1 MKKYLVAAIAIF
13 GVAAV
18 TNAAIAAPTLS
29 FRVYQDNVLQ
39 GSLSSSSAT
48 GSLVVNGA
56 TSLFSVV
63 TAFAVGIPVVEAPN
77 LVAQSTTISSLAGYG
92 TGTHSLRLEFTQTD
106 VPSLSAG
113 GTFAS
118 LANTLTANLLVN
130 GLGITSVTISNYA
143 DALNQAFARATLLAS
158 NIFASPGSDASP
170 VIIGNVSLPN
180 SLFSETIVI
189 DAIFNAAGAAA
200 NASSQI
206 VAVPEPASLA
216 LFGAGLLGLGFVR
229 RRRNV

>member
-1 MKKYLVAAIAIF
+1 MKKYLVAAIAIL

-18 TNAAIAAPTLS
+18 SNAAIAAPTLS
-29 FRVYQDNVLQ
+29 FRVYQDDVLQ
-39 GSLSSSSAT
+39 GALSATSTT

-63 TAFAVGIPVVEAPN
+63 TAFAVGMPVVEAPN

-92 TGTHSLRLEFTQTD
+92 TGTHSLRVEVTQTD

-113 GTFAS
+113 GAFAR

-130 GLGITSVTISNYA
+130 GLGVTNVSIRNYA
-143 DALNQAFARATLLAS
+143 DALNRAFDRTTLLAS
-158 NIFASPGSDASP
+158 RTFTTPGSNASP
-170 VIIGNVSLPN
+170 VIYRSLSLPN
-180 SLFSETIVI
+180 TLFSETIVI
-189 DAIFNAAGAAA
+189 NAIFNAAGAAV

-216 LFGAGLLGLGFVR
+216 LFGAGLLGLGLLR
-229 RRRNV
+229 RRQNV